1 MNSISMRYIFLI
13 TIALICN
20 VSQTIAQETTVI
32 YGKISDSTGN
42 VVYLANI
49 TIEGEKTGTTTDKNG
64 AYELKLPAN
73 TDLTINYSC
82 IGFQTIHLNFKGAA
96 GQRIQLD
103 QILAVSYK
111 TLQEVLISSNYD
123 RTSNLTRINVR
134 TLDMLPNTTGGIESL
149 LKTLPGV
156 SSNNELSSQYS
167 VRGGNFDENLVY
179 VNDIEIYR
187 PFLIRSGQQE
197 GLSFINSDMV
207 SSVMFSAGGFDAS
220 YGDKMSSVLD
230 VNYKEPTRYGGSVS
244 ASLLGGTLHFEGS
257 DKDRKFTHITGIR
270 YKTNQY
276 LLGSLDTK
284 GEYKPRFIDLQTYLK
299 YRFSSKFDISFLGNM
314 SQNEYAFV
322 PVTRE
327 TSFGTINTAL
337 KLKVYYDGNELDK
350 YTSSFGAVTTS
361 YHVDEKLNL
370 KLILAAYT
378 AQEQETYD
386 IQGQYLINELDNTI
400 GSTTFGD
407 SIKNI
412 GVGTFLNHARNFLTL
427 NVWSISHIG
436 SFNRDGH
443 KIKWGAKFQQEY
455 VTNKL
460 NEWQLV
466 DSTGYTIPYSDT
478 SLSLYSVIKSKNTIS
493 PFRLSAYLQDT
504 KEIKLAGGTLYLS
517 AGIRANYFSLNSQFY
532 LNPRASVAW
541 DPKWSKN
548 FLFRFATGFY
558 FQPPFYKELIDPY
571 GNMNTGLLAQRS
583 YHILAGADYVFQMWD
598 RPFKLTSEAYY
609 KFMDDLVPYKID
621 NVRIIYLA
629 KNSAR
634 GYATGIDFKL
644 NGEFVEGTESWASL
658 SFMRSMED
666 IKGDYY
672 LNTSGEKVNIGY
684 YPRPTDQLVNFS
696 LFFQDYLPNN
706 PSYRVNLY
714 FLFGSRLPFSPP
726 VTDRYDVTYRMPS
739 YKRVD
744 IGFSK
749 VIKDENTQSK
759 FAMWNPFKTVLVTG
773 EIFNL
778 FGVNNTISYL
788 WIKTVSNLQQM
799 PGMFAVPNY
808 LTSRRFNIRLTL
820 RF

>member
-1 MNSISMRYIFLI
+1 MHYKILLTFFLI
-13 TIALICN
+13 LN
-20 VSQTIAQETTVI
+20 FFLVSSQETTVI
-32 YGKISDSTGN
+32 HGKLSDGSGN
-42 VVYLANI
+42 AVFMANI
-49 TIEGEKTGTTTDKNG
+49 SVEGGTTGTISDKNG
-64 AYELKLPAN
+64 LYELHLTAN
-73 TDLTINYSC
+73 TDLVIVYSC
-82 IGFQTIHLNFKGAA
+82 IGFETIRYIFKGSP
-96 GQRIQLD
+96 GTRTQID
-103 QILAVSYK
+103 QVMSVSYK
-111 TLQEVLISSNYD
+111 TLQEVQINSNYD
-123 RTSNLTRINVR
+123 RTSNLTRINVK
-134 TLDMLPNTTGGIESL
+134 TLDMLPNTSGGLESL
-149 LKTLPGV
+149 LKTMPGV

-197 GLSFINSDMV
+197 GLSFINPDMV
-207 SSVMFSAGGFDAS
+207 SSVQFSAGGFDAS

-230 VNYKEPTRYGGSVS
+230 VTYKEPSYYAGSAS
-244 ASLLGGTLHFEGS
+244 ASLLGGTIHFEGA
-257 DKDRKFTHITGIR
+257 DKNRKFTHISGIR

-284 GEYKPRFIDLQTYLK
+284 GEYKPKFFDFQTYLK
-299 YRFSSKFDISFLGNM
+299 YRFSSKFDISFLGNI
-314 SQNEYAFV
+314 SSNEYAFI

-327 TSFGTINTAL
+327 TSFGTISTAL
-337 KLKVYYDGNELDK
+337 KLKVYYDGNEVDK
-350 YTSSFGAVTTS
+350 YTSNFGALTASFHPT
-361 YHVDEKLNL
+361 DKLNL
-370 KLILAAYT
+370 KFILAAYN

-412 GVGTFLNHARNFLTL
+412 GVGTFLNHARNFLNL
-427 NVWSISHIG
+427 DVWSISHNGTFSI
-436 SFNRDGH
+436 DGN
-443 KIKWGAKFQQEY
+443 KLKWGVKYQQEY
-455 VTNKL
+455 ITSKL
-460 NEWQLV
+460 SEWQLV
-466 DSTGYTIPYSDT
+466 DSSGYTIPFSDT
-478 SLSLYSVIKSKNTIS
+478 ALALYDVIKSNYTLN
-493 PFRLSAYLQDT
+493 PFRVSGYLQNT
-504 KEIKLAGGTLYLS
+504 KEFKMNNGILYIS
-517 AGIRANYFSLNSQFY
+517 AGVRANYFSLNRQFFM
-532 LNPRASVAW
+532 NPRISLAW
-541 DPKWSKN
+541 DPKWKIDI
-548 FLFRFATGFY
+548 LFRFSTGLY

-571 GNMNTGLLAQRS
+571 GNINTNLLAQRS
-583 YHILAGADYVFQMWD
+583 YHILAGADYVFQLWD
-598 RPFKLTSEAYY
+598 RPFKLTSEAYFKY
-609 KFMDDLVPYKID
+609 LDDLVPYKID

-629 KNSAR
+629 KNNAR
-634 GYATGIDFKL
+634 GFATGVDFKI

-658 SFMRSMED
+658 SIMRSMED

-672 LNTSGEKVNIGY
+672 INSLGEKVNIGY

-714 FLFGSRLPFSPP
+714 FLFGSSLPFSPP
-726 VTDRYDVTYRMPS
+726 NTDRYDVTYRMPA

-749 VIKDENTQSK
+749 VIKDENRQSK
-759 FAMWNPFKTVLVTG
+759 FKIWNPFKTVLITG

-808 LTSRRFNIRLTL
+808 LTSRRFNIRFTL

>member
-1 MNSISMRYIFLI
+1 MRYKLLL
-13 TIALICN
+13 TIAL
-20 VSQTIAQETTVI
+20 VSNALVLFSQETTTI
-32 YGKISDSTGN
+32 YGKISDSSGN
-42 VVYLANI
+42 AIYLANI
-49 TIEGEKTGTTTDKNG
+49 SVEGGTLGTSSDKSG
-64 AYELKLPAN
+64 LYELRLPAN
-73 TDLTINYSC
+73 TEIRLNFSC
-82 IGFQTIHLNFKGAA
+82 IGFQTIHFSFKGSA
-96 GQRIQLD
+96 GQKSQVD
-103 QILAVSYK
+103 QVLAVSYK
-111 TLQEVLISSNYD
+111 TLQEVQISSNYD
-123 RTSNLTRINVR
+123 RTSNLTRLNVR
-134 TLDMLPNTTGGIESL
+134 TLDMLPNTTGGLESL
-149 LKTLPGV
+149 IKTLPGV

-197 GLSFINSDMV
+197 GLSFINPDMV
-207 SSVMFSAGGFDAS
+207 SSVQFSAGGFDAS

-230 VNYKEPTRYGGSVS
+230 VNYKEPSQYGGSVS
-244 ASLLGGTLHFEGS
+244 ASLLGGTIHFEGA
-257 DKDRKFTHITGIR
+257 DKARKFTHISGFR

-276 LLGSLDTK
+276 LLNTLDTK
-284 GEYKPRFIDLQTYLK
+284 GEYKPTFLDFQTYLK
-299 YRFSSKFDISFLGNM
+299 YKFTSKFDISFLGNI

-322 PVTRE
+322 PATRE
-327 TSFGTINTAL
+327 TSFGTISTAL

-350 YTSSFGAVTTS
+350 YNSNFGAITAS
-361 YHVDEKLNL
+361 YHPNDKMNL
-370 KLILAAYT
+370 KIILAAYNS
-378 AQEQETYD
+378 QEQETYD

-400 GSTTFGD
+400 GSASFGD

-436 SFNRDGH
+436 SFSINEH
-443 KIKWGAKFQQEY
+443 KVKWGVKYQQEY
-455 VTNKL
+455 ITNKL
-460 NEWQLV
+460 SEWQLV
-466 DSTGYTIPYSDT
+466 DSSGYTIPNSDT
-478 SLSLYSVIKSKNTIS
+478 SLSVYSVIKSNNIIS
-493 PFRLSAYLQDT
+493 PYRISGYLQDT
-504 KEIKLAGGTLYLS
+504 KEIKFEGGTLFIS
-517 AGIRANYFSLNSQFY
+517 GGVRANYFSLNGQFF
-532 LNPRASVAW
+532 LNPRFSVAW
-541 DPKWSKN
+541 DPKWSTN
-548 FLFRFATGFY
+548 ILFRFATGLY
-558 FQPPFYKELIDPY
+558 FQPPFYKELVDPN
-571 GNMNTGLLAQRS
+571 GNMNTQLQAQRS
-583 YHILAGADYVFQMWD
+583 YHILAGADYIFQLWD
-598 RPFKLTSEAYY
+598 RPFKLTSEVYY
-609 KFMDDLVPYKID
+609 KFLDDLVPYKID

-634 GYATGIDFKL
+634 GYATGIDFKI

-666 IKGDYY
+666 IKGDFYI
-672 LNTSGEKVNIGY
+672 NTAGEKVNIGY

-726 VTDRYDVTYRMPS
+726 NTDRYDITYRMPA

-759 FAMWNPFKTVLVTG
+759 LKMWNPFKTVLITG

-808 LTSRRFNIRLTL
+808 LTSRRFNIRLTV